1 MQKNLKK
8 AVWLSVILSFA
19 LGITVSRIH
28 QQQKTIYALEAESFL
43 AYRTSFTIDL
53 SIKDQLNQLQEDLLE
68 LEEMKEEQM
77 EDLKEELEEI
87 RETILEDIK
96 EIRIEL

>member
-8 AVWLSVILSFA
+8 AVWLSVILSIS

-28 QQQKTIYALEAESFL
+28 QQQKTIYALEVENFS
-43 AYRTSFTIDL
+43 AYHTSFTIDL
-53 SIKDQLNQLQEDLLE
+53 SMKDQLDQLQEDLLE
-68 LEEMKEEQM
+68 LEEMKQEQM

>member
-28 QQQKTIYALEAESFL
+28 QQQKTIHALEAGI
-43 AYRTSFTIDL
+43 IDL
-53 SIKDQLNQLQEDLLE
+53 SMKDQLDQLQDDLLE

-77 EDLKEELEEI
+77 EELKEELEEI